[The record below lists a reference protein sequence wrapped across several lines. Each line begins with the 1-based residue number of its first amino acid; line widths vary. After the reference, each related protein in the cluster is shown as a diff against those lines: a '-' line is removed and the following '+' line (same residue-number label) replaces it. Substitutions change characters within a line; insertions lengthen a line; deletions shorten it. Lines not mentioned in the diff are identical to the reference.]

1 LLALRRGDIDLK
13 RGTLTVARSLR
24 EVNGHLTEGE
34 TKTAYSQRTISL
46 PKFLNT
52 MLAEHLLASD
62 HELVFAS
69 KTGKAL
75 RYNNFYKRHFR
86 PTVTGYEKADGTKVP
101 GALPAA
107 LGGLRF
113 HDLRHT
119 CASLSV
125 AAGAHVKQVQ
135 VRLGHASV
143 QITLDRYTHLFPSAE
158 EALAEK
164 LDAIFHAPVESAA
177 SNITA
182 LAR

>member
-1 LLALRRGDIDLK
+1 VVRQTREATASMSPRVVVMPSCPDRHRLHEGGRHRG
-13 RGTLTVARSLR
+13 VWSFPA
-24 EVNGHLTEGE
+24 HL
-34 TKTAYSQRTISL
+34 
-46 PKFLNT
+46 
-52 MLAEHLLASD
+52 H
-62 HELVFAS
+62 
-69 KTGKAL
+69 
-75 RYNNFYKRHFR
+75 
-86 PTVTGYEKADGTKVP
+86 
-101 GALPAA
+101 
-107 LGGLRF
+107 GLRF

-135 VRLGHASV
+135 ARLGHASV